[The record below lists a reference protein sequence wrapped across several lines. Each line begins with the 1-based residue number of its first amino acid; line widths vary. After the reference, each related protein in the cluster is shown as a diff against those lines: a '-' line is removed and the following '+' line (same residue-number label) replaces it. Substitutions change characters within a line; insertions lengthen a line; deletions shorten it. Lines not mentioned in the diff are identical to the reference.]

1 MWEKACADV
10 DMQNEEG
17 STALMNVT
25 NNCLVLQDR
34 DGKTALNIGKK
45 KWPVET
51 CILSTS
57 SGIYTQDRCF
67 MTNPGVGQISIC
79 FEYLWQLTNLKS

>member
-1 MWEKACADV
+1 
-10 DMQNEEG
+10 MQDEEG
-17 STALMNVT
+17 STALINAT
-25 NNCLVLQDR
+25 DNCLVWQDR

-45 KWPVET
+45 KWLVET
-51 CILSTS
+51 YILSTS

-67 MTNPGVGQISIC
+67 MTNPGVGQINIH

>member
-1 MWEKACADV
+1 
-10 DMQNEEG
+10 MQDEEG
-17 STALMNVT
+17 CTALINAT
-25 NNCLVLQDR
+25 DNGLVLQDR
-34 DGKTALNIGKK
+34 DGKTALNIGK

-67 MTNPGVGQISIC
+67 MTNPGVRQISIH
-79 FEYLWQLTNLKS
+79 FEYLWQLINLKS